1 MLKPILL
8 LLIVGLILY
17 LYWGNTTIKVT
28 KIRVAGKALPAS
40 FSGFVIAH
48 ISDLH
53 NAEFGSKQKKLL
65 NTIAIASPDLIAVTG
80 DLIDSR
86 RTDTKKALTFMEGA
100 AKIAPV
106 YYVTGNH
113 ESRIAAYP
121 QFEAA
126 LLDRGAVVLRNAE
139 AMIKQGDDRI
149 HLWGLDDPTFSGE
162 HGRIKNRLIA
172 EKALK
177 SLAREEDLYTVL
189 LSHRPELFDLYA
201 AHGIDLALCG
211 HAHGG
216 QVRLPLIGG
225 LYAPNQ
231 GRFPAYQNGLY
242 QKGRTGMVVSRGLG
256 NSLDPLRINNRPELV
271 VVTLEAE

>member
-1 MLKPILL
+1 MLKPILFL
-8 LLIVGLILY
+8 LAAVLFLW

-28 KIRVAGKALPAS
+28 KIRVVSKALPAS
-40 FSGFVIAH
+40 FAGFVIAH
-48 ISDLH
+48 VSDLH
-53 NAEFGSKQKKLL
+53 NTEFGSKQKNLL
-65 NTIAIASPDLIAVTG
+65 KAIAASSPHLIAVTG

-86 RTDTKKALTFMEGA
+86 RTDIKKALTFIEGA

-121 QFEAA
+121 QFETS
-126 LLDRGAVVLRNAE
+126 LLDQGAVVLRNAG
-139 AMIKQGDDRI
+139 ATVKRGDDRI
-149 HLWGLDDPTFSGE
+149 RLWGLDDPTFSRE
-162 HGRIKNRLIA
+162 HGRIKNRLITD
-172 EKALK
+172 KALS
-177 SLAREEDLYTVL
+177 SLAKEEDLYTVL
-189 LSHRPELFDLYA
+189 LSHRPELFDLYVD
-201 AHGIDLALCG
+201 HGIDLALCG

-242 QKGRTGMVVSRGLG
+242 QKGSTGMVVSRGLG

-271 VVTLEAE
+271 VVTLGTE